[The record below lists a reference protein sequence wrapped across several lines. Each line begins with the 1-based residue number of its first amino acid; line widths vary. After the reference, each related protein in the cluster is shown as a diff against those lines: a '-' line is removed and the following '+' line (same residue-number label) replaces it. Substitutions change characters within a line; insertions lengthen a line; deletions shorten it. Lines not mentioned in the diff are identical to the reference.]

1 MKKSNLKISLTTIVV
16 TCLVLIPIFSSFT
29 IMRENPQI
37 KVDLPNNLKLSQAE
51 IFNGMIVNYTFTMGG
66 MSLNSGF
73 EYVYDS
79 GDNFNVTWW
88 IDGSPEGTWV
98 EDASNRLIS
107 MSAGPSTFNDGSH
120 APIWIFTNV
129 SLDDIVLISVDGVG
143 DHAFNITKE
152 KTFNIPGFGSV
163 EVWQLEDLTF
173 PGGIAWYEKS
183 TGILIKG
190 NFTWPGF
197 SYTLEIFNTNAA
209 FSYVHPVS
217 GLFEGLFMDYNMSV
231 GVMNIPFNIQY
242 TGYSVNIY
250 NCSLDLFGL
259 GDDKWTE
266 DTTTRIMSNV
276 ADTGMN
282 FLPGIYTPYW
292 IFTNVSLG
300 VNVSI
305 AVDAD
310 GDHIFE
316 VKNSINLEFP
326 GFGLISIW
334 ELEDLDGYG
343 GIAWYEKN
351 SGILLNATFVHNLG
365 TENYTFMLL
374 DTNAIFGYLLPYSFT
389 LSTNA
394 TDPDTDGIFDLEW
407 TSSEKAKNYSVY
419 EYSTYITEFNNSL
432 TLITLETTNMAHHLS
447 GYSTGIYYFITVAK
461 NNYGITL
468 SNCIIVTIGIPSG
481 GGGIPGYGTLFF
493 VITLLSISVL
503 IFKKWKTHRAVE

>member
-29 IMRENPQI
+29 IMRDTPQI
-37 KVDLPNNLKLSQAE
+37 NVEVPKDLKLSQAE

-79 GDNFNVTWW
+79 GNNFNVSWW
-88 IDGSPEGTWV
+88 VEGSSPGTWV

-107 MSAGPSTFNDGSH
+107 MSAGPTHFNDGSH
-120 APIWIFTNV
+120 APVWIFTNV
-129 SLDDIVLISVDGVG
+129 SLYDLVPIAVADDG
-143 DHAFNITKE
+143 DHIFNITKE
-152 KTFNIPGFGSV
+152 KTFNIPGYGSV
-163 EVWQLEDLTF
+163 EVWQLEDLTN

-217 GLFEGLFMDYNMSV
+217 GLFEGLFMDYNMSGGGISV
-231 GVMNIPFNIQY
+231 ILNVTY
-242 TGYSVNIY
+242 SGYSVNTY
-250 NCSLDLFGL
+250 NHSGELIGFPNSD
-259 GDDKWTE
+259 WTE
-266 DTTTRIMSNV
+266 DTTTRLMYNV
-276 ADTGMN
+276 DDSGFHYETGQ
-282 FLPGIYTPYW
+282 YTPYW

-310 GDHIFE
+310 GDHPFQ
-316 VKNSINLEFP
+316 VKESLNLEF
-326 GFGLISIW
+326 GSFGLISVW
-334 ELEDLDGYG
+334 KLEDTTEPG
-343 GIAWYEKN
+343 GFACYEKN
-351 SGILLNATFVHNLG
+351 TGILVNGTFIWTG
-365 TENYTFMLL
+365 GDYSYELL
-374 DTNAIFGYLLPYSFT
+374 KTNANFEYLRPYSFT

-419 EYSTYITEFNNSL
+419 EYSSYITEFNNSL

-468 SNCIIVTIGIPSG
+468 SNCIIVTVGIPS

>member
-1 MKKSNLKISLTTIVV
+1 
-16 TCLVLIPIFSSFT
+16 
-29 IMRENPQI
+29 
-37 KVDLPNNLKLSQAE
+37 
-51 IFNGMIVNYTFTMGG
+51 MIVNYTFD
-66 MSLNSGF
+66 SYNSGF
-73 EYVYDS
+73 EYIFDS
-79 GDNFNVTWW
+79 GDNFNVTWRVE
-88 IDGSPEGTWV
+88 GSGPSTWV

-107 MSAGPSTFNDGSH
+107 MGAGAGPLFDDGSH
-120 APIWIFTNV
+120 TPVWIYTNV
-129 SLDDIVLISVDGVG
+129 SLYDTVLITVDGVG
-143 DHAFNITKE
+143 DHTFEITTE
-152 KTFNIPGFGSV
+152 KIFNIPGFGSV
-163 EVWQLEDLTF
+163 EVWQLEDLSW
-173 PGGIAWYEKS
+173 PGGVAWYEKS
-183 TGILIKG
+183 TGLLIKG
-190 NFTWPGF
+190 YFTYSVGPP
-197 SYTLEIFNTNAA
+197 YELEIFNTNAV
-209 FSYVHPVS
+209 FSNVPPVS
-217 GLFEGLFMDYNMSV
+217 GLFDGLFMDYNMSV
-231 GVMNIPFNIQY
+231 GVMNWPFNIQY

-351 SGILLNATFVHNLG
+351 SGILLNATFVHNPG
-365 TENYTFMLL
+365 AENYTFTLL

-419 EYSTYITEFNNSL
+419 EYSSYITEFNNSL

-468 SNCIIVTIGIPSG
+468 SNCIIVTVGIPS

-503 IFKKWKTHRAVE
+503 IFKKWKTYRAVE